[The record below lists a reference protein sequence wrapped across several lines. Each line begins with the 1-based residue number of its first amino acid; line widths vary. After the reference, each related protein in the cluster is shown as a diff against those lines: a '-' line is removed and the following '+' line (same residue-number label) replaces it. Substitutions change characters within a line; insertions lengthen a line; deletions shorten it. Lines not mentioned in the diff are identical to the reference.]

1 MDMRCLPLLFS
12 FLLMGGCLSVLPE
25 PEAPEGLYAV
35 SSPTTDLA
43 LAHTVIISEFEAPRI
58 MAGTGLISEA
68 DRGGFRLIRSVEW
81 SDRLTRLMQLAL
93 VDSFASQGEEGVA
106 VLPEAGVLAPYRAA
120 GRIHKLVLRG
130 DVAVCEASLVIT
142 DLKQRTVVAQPEA
155 KVQLPVLEN
164 ALEDRALTLAA
175 VAGACAAD
183 LAVSLTRTLAALS
196 E

>member
-1 MDMRCLPLLFS
+1 MRCLPLLFS

-25 PEAPEGLYAV
+25 PEAPEALYAV

-93 VDSFASQGEEGVA
+93 VDSFASQGEGLA

-164 ALEDRALTLAA
+164 ALEDRVLTLAA

-183 LAVSLTRTLAALS
+183 LAVSLTRTLAPHS